1 MSCGPAPAAGTKNR
15 TRKNLMDEIVFFA
28 AGAPAPQGSKT
39 HVGHGVMVESS
50 KRVKP
55 WRGTVRTAAIKALD
69 GQQPRTGP
77 MDVYLRCIMPRPKSH
92 LRKGKAQT
100 DGWRLLP
107 FAPRKHTSKPD
118 VDKLIRAVLDA
129 LTGVCWYDDAQVVVV
144 HGEKSYAYRTTPT
157 PGVYVLIRPAVAL
170 LCVGCGR
177 SAYSCWRTVDGPLC
191 ADCAPGDEPADED
204 EEP

>member
-1 MSCGPAPAAGTKNR
+1 
-15 TRKNLMDEIVFFA
+15 MDEIVFFA

-39 HVGHGVMVESS
+39 HIGHGVMVESS

-77 MDVYLRCIMPRPKSH
+77 LEVWLRFIMPRPKSH
-92 LRKGKAQT
+92 LRQGRAQT

-107 FAPRKHTSKPD
+107 FAPRQHTGKPD
-118 VDKLIRAVLDA
+118 VDKLVRAVLDA
-129 LTGVCWYDDAQVVVV
+129 LTGACWCDDAQVVAV
-144 HGEKSYAYRTTPT
+144 HGEKGYAYRGAPT

-177 SAYSCWRTVDGPLC
+177 NAYSCRQTADGPLC
-191 ADCAPGDEPADED
+191 VDCALGDELADED
-204 EEP
+204 EDDEES

>member
-1 MSCGPAPAAGTKNR
+1 MTNEICFFVAGRPAA
-15 TRKNLMDEIVFFA
+15 
-28 AGAPAPQGSKT
+28 QGSKR
-39 HVGHGVMVESS
+39 HVGGGRMVESS
-50 KRVKP
+50 RQVGP
-55 WRGTVRTAAIKALD
+55 WRGAVRQVAIEAMS
-69 GQQPRTGP
+69 GQPPRTGP
-77 MDVYLRCIMPRPKSH
+77 LEVYLRFIMPRPKSH

-118 VDKLIRAVLDA
+118 VDKLVRAILDA
-129 LTGVCWYDDAQVVVV
+129 LTGVCWSDDAQVVAV
-144 HGEKSYAYRTTPT
+144 HGEKGYAYRVAPT

-204 EEP
+204 EDEEP